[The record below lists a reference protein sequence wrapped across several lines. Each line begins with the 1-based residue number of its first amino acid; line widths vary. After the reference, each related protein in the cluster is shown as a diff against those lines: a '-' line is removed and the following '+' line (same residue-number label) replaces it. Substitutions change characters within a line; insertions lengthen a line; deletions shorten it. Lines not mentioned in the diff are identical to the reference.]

1 MNTGIYYYSTS
12 VLKRAKNYLKCS
24 SNHHIF
30 YILIVLILGP
40 AGTELTFFTA
50 ARVVLCFALVTQPV
64 LVTHGCFGYWWTLL
78 AQALGF
84 LLLTLHAQPP
94 PSWPKGYSMEYHV
107 MLSRKTGIEEEKG
120 GGGGVCLPK
129 WLFLGGW
136 LGTGLFVGGGGWAPC
151 HHLSFFLFPLLTK
164 RSLS

>member
-120 GGGGVCLPK
+120 GGGGMPSKVAVPWWLAGHGSVCGRWWVSALPS
-129 WLFLGGW
+129 L
-136 LGTGLFVGGGGWAPC
+136 V
-151 HHLSFFLFPLLTK
+151 LFPL
-164 RSLS
+164 SFAY